1 MIKRSITVIGLLMAG
16 MQMASADVDARVD
29 WARRV
34 ELGMA
39 VSGVVKQVPVEAGM
53 RVKKGEL
60 LLELEQT
67 PFTTAVTEA
76 RAVLAQAT
84 GARKEARR
92 DHMQTSELYDRG
104 LISMVELENATL
116 KKESAEAAYAGAQAR
131 LLRAKYELSRSQ
143 LRAPFDGLVLSK
155 RVDAG
160 RTLIST
166 QQAQTVLTFAAA
178 GEYLARGLVSGKEIR
193 DLSLGSSATVKVNG
207 KTYTGNI
214 IALGLE
220 PVSGSKPDSP
230 RYEISVRF
238 QASDALLRAGAEAE
252 IKL

>member
-1 MIKRSITVIGLLMAG
+1 MIERGIAVIGLFLVG
-16 MQMASADVDARVD
+16 MQMASADVDARID

-39 VSGVVKQVPVEAGM
+39 VSGVVRQVPVEAGM
-53 RVKKGEL
+53 RVKKGDL

-67 PFTTAVTEA
+67 PFATALTEA
-76 RAVLAQAT
+76 RAALAQAA
-84 GARKEARR
+84 GVRKEARR
-92 DHMQTSELYDRG
+92 DHLQTSELYDRG
-104 LISMVELENATL
+104 LISGVELENAQI
-116 KKESAEAAYAGAQAR
+116 KKEASEAAYLAAQAR
-131 LLRAKYELSRSQ
+131 LQRAKYELSRSK
-143 LRAPFDGLVLSK
+143 LHAPFDGLVLSK
-155 RVDAG
+155 RVEAG

-178 GEYLARGLVSGKEIR
+178 SEYLARGLVSGKEIR
-193 DLSLGSSATVKVNG
+193 DLSLGSPARVKVNG

-238 QASDALLRAGAEAE
+238 QSTDVLLRAGTEAE
-252 IKL
+252 IQF